1 MTGAGQGAGQLS
13 VVIPNYNHGRF
24 LAGAIAAHL
33 GQNRPPLE
41 VIVVDDAS
49 TDDSL
54 QVVAGLQAGD
64 PRIRLLR
71 QDRNRRVNAAM
82 NRGLAEAR
90 GEYVCF
96 SAADDLVGPDF
107 AAASLAL
114 LDDSPEAAFAFS
126 DPAELLGESGI
137 VREFPLYLSA
147 TPAHLGAGRMVAIM
161 RRGFFTISSNTAIYR
176 RDRLSDLGGFAE
188 DLEWYAD
195 WWVNY
200 VLAYRHGAAYVPRR
214 LAWFRVSPTSYSAA
228 GVRDPAAQKAMTE
241 RVLALL
247 QDPAYADVAPL
258 FRRSGLMTEFS
269 LRALGWLL
277 ANPLGRRYLTLHLAW
292 RMVGRGLWD
301 GLRPLAPLGLRRW
314 LRRQAS
320 RGAGGRRDER

>member
-1 MTGAGQGAGQLS
+1 MTGEEPGAGQLS

-24 LAGAIAAHL
+24 LATAIAAHL
-33 GQNRPPLE
+33 EQKRPPLE

-54 QVVAGLQAGD
+54 RVIADLQARD
-64 PRIRLLR
+64 PRVRLLR

-82 NRGLAEAR
+82 NRGLAAAC
-90 GEYVCF
+90 GDYVCF

-114 LDDSPEAAFAFS
+114 LDASPAAAFAFC
-126 DPAELLGESGI
+126 DPAETLGDTGI

-147 TPAHLGAGRMVAIM
+147 APAYLEAQRMVDIM
-161 RRGFFTISSNTAIYR
+161 RRAFFTISSNTAVYR
-176 RDRLSDLGGFAE
+176 RARLVDLGGFAE

-200 VLAYRHGAAYVPRR
+200 VLAYRHGAAYIPRR
-214 LAWFRVSPTSYSAA
+214 LAWFRVSPHSYSAA
-228 GVRDPAAQKAMTE
+228 GVQDAGAQRAVTA
-241 RVLALL
+241 RVLAML
-247 QDPAYADVAPL
+247 QEPEFADVAPL

-277 ANPLGRRYLTLHLAW
+277 SDPRGRRYLTAHLAF
-292 RMVGRGLWD
+292 RMAGRGIWD

-314 LRRQAS
+314 LRRRAS
-320 RGAGGRRDER
+320 QVAGGHADDR

>member
-1 MTGAGQGAGQLS
+1 MSEPEGCAGQLS

-24 LAGAIAAHL
+24 LETAVAAHL
-33 GQNRPPLE
+33 GQRRPPLE

-49 TDDSL
+49 TDDSVA
-54 QVVAGLQAGD
+54 VVTALQAQE

-90 GEYVCF
+90 GDYVCF

-107 AAASLAL
+107 AAENLAL
-114 LDDSPEAAFAFS
+114 LDACPQAAFAFS

-137 VREFPLYLSA
+137 VREFPLYLSTA
-147 TPAHLGAGRMVAIM
+147 PAYLEAERMIAIM
-161 RRGFFTISSNTAIYR
+161 RRAFFTISSNTAVYR
-176 RDRLSDLGGFAE
+176 RDRLQEIGGFAE

-200 VLAYRHGAAYVPRR
+200 VLAYRHGAGYVPRR
-214 LAWFRVSPTSYSAA
+214 LAWFRVSPQSYSAK
-228 GVRDPAAQKAMTE
+228 GVRDAAAQRAVTD
-241 RVLALL
+241 RVLAML
-247 QDPAYADVAPL
+247 DEPRYADVAPL

-269 LRALGWLL
+269 LRGLGWLL
-277 ANPLGRRYLTLHLAW
+277 SDRRGRRYLTPHLAL
-292 RMVGRGLWD
+292 RMGARGLWD
-301 GLRPLAPLGLRRW
+301 GLRPLAPLGARRW
-314 LRRQAS
+314 LRRRAS
-320 RGAGGRRDER
+320 GLAGQGRHDV